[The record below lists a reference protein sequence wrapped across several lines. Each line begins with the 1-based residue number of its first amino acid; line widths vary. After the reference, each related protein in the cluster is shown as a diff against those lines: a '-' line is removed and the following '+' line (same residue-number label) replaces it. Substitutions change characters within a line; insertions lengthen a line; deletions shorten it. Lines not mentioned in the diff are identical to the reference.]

1 MKSQKSSVKEESVK
15 DENEQ
20 LEEQNGDIVNSEGGS
35 DRWRI
40 TDNNKQTSDGS
51 LTEKL
56 TKMLLRDE
64 ERAIRNRR
72 NPLQKNKL

>member
-1 MKSQKSSVKEESVK
+1 MK

-72 NPLQKNKL
+72 NPL